1 MTTSAAADETAEAT
15 LTVEGMNCASC
26 VSHVQKAIESVSGVR
41 GCAVNLAAGRATVQF
56 NGSATDP
63 EQLAA
68 AVRRAG
74 YQAAPTDQIASPG
87 QAQASH
93 ARAWKHRAIA
103 GLILWLPLEITH
115 WILQL
120 RNPAGHHMA
129 IVWISLITATIAM
142 IYIGSAFYRSALKA
156 LLHRTSNM
164 DTLIALGASVAYGY
178 SLVALAGFELDAWP
192 MPMALYFMEATGL
205 LALIS
210 LGHYLEARAR
220 HSAGSAIRQLLELA
234 PATAIR
240 IEKSGDGS
248 QETELTPSPCTRGEG
263 RGGGSSSSFP
273 GLSAV
278 EGIVQN
284 SAFTNSPH
292 PTPPPE
298 YKGREIDVL
307 VETNS
312 SAFPGLSTVA
322 GSVRSSAF
330 NSVPVASLHPGDLVL
345 VRPGDRI
352 PIDGQVIDGI
362 SSVDESM
369 LTGEPIPVVRK
380 TGDTVIGGTQ
390 NTDGRLILRVTQ
402 TGSHTALAQIIRLVE
417 SAQNSKPPVQKLAD
431 QISAIFVPSVLIIA
445 LVTAIGWYAW
455 GTLHH
460 WPAMHI
466 FANLANAVCS
476 VLIIACPCAL
486 GLALPAAIMVATG
499 IGARRGILIR
509 DIDAL
514 QAAEKIQAVI
524 FDKTGTITRGKPTV
538 SSISVSD
545 GISEN
550 DLLTLAATAER
561 FSEHPIAAAIV
572 AEAEQRKLEI
582 PSPEEFSN
590 HPGQGIV
597 AKIAGQKIVAGNE
610 SFIRQQSQAAP
621 GPEFPRFGTPAL
633 LGTIVYIARE
643 TNGTVELL
651 GHITLSDSVKSDS
664 SAAVHALHALGLKT
678 LLLTGDSETAARQIA
693 GEVGITDIRA
703 GVRPEGKAQAITE
716 LKERAYSNEINT
728 RGAVG
733 VPGNYK
739 IAMVGDGINDAPAL
753 AAADLGIAMGTGSD
767 IAKDTG
773 GIILVSGS
781 LSGVPAAIRLSRNT
795 MRIIRQN
802 FFLAFAYNV
811 LAIPL
816 AAFGLLNPLIAA
828 GAMALSDISVIG
840 NALRLRWKKLD

>member
-1 MTTSAAADETAEAT
+1 
-15 LTVEGMNCASC
+15 
-26 VSHVQKAIESVSGVR
+26 
-41 GCAVNLAAGRATVQF
+41 
-56 NGSATDP
+56 
-63 EQLAA
+63 
-68 AVRRAG
+68 
-74 YQAAPTDQIASPG
+74 
-87 QAQASH
+87 
-93 ARAWKHRAIA
+93 
-103 GLILWLPLEITH
+103 
-115 WILQL
+115 
-120 RNPAGHHMA
+120 MA
-129 IVWISLITATIAM
+129 IVWISLITATITM
-142 IYIGSAFYRSALKA
+142 IYIGSAFYRSAFKA
-156 LLHRTSNM
+156 ILHRTSNM

-178 SLVALAGFELDAWP
+178 SLVALAGFELGAWP
-192 MPMALYFMEATGL
+192 MPMGLYFMEATGL

-234 PATAIR
+234 PATAIK
-240 IEKSGDGS
+240 IETPETGS
-248 QETELTPSPCTRGEG
+248 QEPVLTPSPCTQGEG
-263 RGGGSSSSFP
+263 RGGGSS
-273 GLSAV
+273 AYT
-278 EGIVQN
+278 VQRP
-284 SAFTNSPH
+284 AFTIDPH

-298 YKGREIDVL
+298 YKGREMDVL

-312 SAFPGLSTVA
+312 SAFPGLSTAEGRVQNL
-322 GSVRSSAF
+322 SFS
-330 NSVPVASLHPGDLVL
+330 SVPVASLHPGDLVL

-352 PIDGQVIDGI
+352 PIDGQVIDGM

-369 LTGEPIPVVRK
+369 LTGEPIPVARK
-380 TGDTVIGGTQ
+380 AGDTVIGGTQ
-390 NTDGRLILRVTQ
+390 NTDGRLIISVTQ
-402 TGSHTALAQIIRLVE
+402 IGSHTALSQIIRLVE

-460 WPAMHI
+460 WPAMHT
-466 FANLANAVCS
+466 FGNLANAVCS

-509 DIDAL
+509 DIDTL
-514 QAAEKIQAVI
+514 QAAEKIQTVV
-524 FDKTGTITRGKPTV
+524 FDKTGTITRGKPAV
-538 SSISVSD
+538 SSISASD

-550 DLLTLAATAER
+550 DLLTLAAAAER
-561 FSEHPIAAAIV
+561 YSEHPIAAAIV
-572 AEAEQRKLEI
+572 AEAEKRKLAI

-590 HPGQGIV
+590 YPGQGIV
-597 AKIAGQKIVAGNE
+597 ATITKQKILVGNE
-610 SFIRQQSQAAP
+610 SFLRQQSRAVL
-621 GPEFPRFGTPAL
+621 GPEFSVPPSTTAP
-633 LGTIVYIARE
+633 GTIVYIARQS
-643 TNGTVELL
+643 TDTIELL
-651 GHITLSDSVKSDS
+651 GHIMLSDSVKTDS
-664 SAAVHALHALGLKT
+664 AVAINALHALGLKT
-678 LLLTGDSETAARQIA
+678 FLLTGDSETAARQIA
-693 GEVGITDIRA
+693 GEVGITNILA

-716 LKERAYSNEINT
+716 LKERAYSNELGT

-767 IAKDTG
+767 ITKDTG